1 MPPKIINPR
10 KTKMRAKQLQNL
22 NIIKLN
28 RVKQNYTESNIVQT
42 AFSFVKTNNLRI
54 CKNNFPTFISI
65 TQQS

>member
-1 MPPKIINPR
+1 MPPKIRNLR
-10 KTKMRAKQLQNL
+10 KTKMRAKQLHL
-22 NIIKLN
+22 N
-28 RVKQNYTESNIVQT
+28 NIVQT